1 MWSYKLAKVE
11 RSAKLN
17 STMFVLKFD
26 TEVKKVLQS
35 LYSISSVHFVL
46 LKNVVRVISLKFVL
60 VSLFPFKW
68 IPYTLSCLAKLNK
81 HTPVLN
87 WNKIS
92 ISLNHTLNVF
102 KLDNMVYFRLC
113 TMPSYFFM
121 IQKKLL
127 MMKIKLCIIQGV
139 KFFFCQGV
147 SV

>member
-11 RSAKLN
+11 RNAKLN

-26 TEVKKVLQS
+26 TEVKKVMQS

-87 WNKIS
+87 WNKMS

-102 KLDNMVYFRLC
+102 KLDSMVYFRLC

-127 MMKIKLCIIQGV
+127 MMKMHHHA
-139 KFFFCQGV
+139 
-147 SV
+147 SSRE